1 MPQLDPTTFLPQIT
15 WLVIT
20 FTILFL
26 VMWRVAL
33 PRIADVLEA
42 RQERMN
48 DNLEKAEDFKK
59 EADAVLEAYE
69 AAMVAAREQAQSV
82 IADVRGTMAE
92 DAAKQQAALSE
103 SLAAQIT
110 QSEDRIEQAKNE
122 AIGQLQ
128 GMSAELT
135 AAAMERLTGDRPND
149 AALNAA
155 VDAALKGHT
164 GS

>member
-33 PRIADVLEA
+33 PRIADVLDA

-59 EADAVLEAYE
+59 EAEAALEAYE
-69 AAMVAAREQAQSV
+69 AAMATAREQAQTV
-82 IADVRGTMAE
+82 IAEAHGAMSAE
-92 DAAKQQAALSE
+92 AAKQQAVLSDTLSE
-103 SLAAQIT
+103 QIAQG
-110 QSEDRIEQAKNE
+110 EERIEQAKKA

-135 AAAMERLTGDRPND
+135 AAALERLTGERPND

-155 VDAALKGHT
+155 VDAALKGRA
-164 GS
+164 GE